1 MMLLI
6 LRSMTSTDDRL
17 WYTPPPFSPFEFDDS
32 YLPGDQHPRARRW
45 MSGFNGAIGE
55 PAQNVQLGWRSDS
68 GAQVAIGTFEDK
80 AQFTDSSGR
89 MSAVWMLD
97 GLQFVSPGPP
107 VAYAVKSGT
116 DMQRLAQQDELWLE
130 SELVVDG
137 ASTRAVR
144 AVLRGFHVGYART
157 RDVVIAFVAGGLGND
172 IVHVRSLRD
181 DSQDYAANPN
191 TPHTLIEMDAE
202 WRLFFQE
209 RPDLDLERINPRTAS
224 RFSLVCVERL
234 TTPAGPLVEEDR

>member
-1 MMLLI
+1 MLLI

-97 GLQFVSPGPP
+97 GLQFASPGPP

-116 DMQRLAQQDELWLE
+116 DMQRLAQQTSCGSKVSSWSMALRPGR
-130 SELVVDG
+130 SERSFVD
-137 ASTRAVR
+137 STLA
-144 AVLRGFHVGYART
+144 
-157 RDVVIAFVAGGLGND
+157 
-172 IVHVRSLRD
+172 
-181 DSQDYAANPN
+181 
-191 TPHTLIEMDAE
+191 TPGQEM
-202 WRLFFQE
+202 
-209 RPDLDLERINPRTAS
+209 S
-224 RFSLVCVERL
+224 
-234 TTPAGPLVEEDR
+234 